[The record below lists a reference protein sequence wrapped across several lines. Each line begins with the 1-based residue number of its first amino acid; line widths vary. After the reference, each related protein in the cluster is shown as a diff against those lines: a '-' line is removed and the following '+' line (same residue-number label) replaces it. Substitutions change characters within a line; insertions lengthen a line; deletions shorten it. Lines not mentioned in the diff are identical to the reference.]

1 MFWDTFSGV
10 KINVFRVFRFRL
22 KMRVSCNNQYNTGAD
37 RGTILEQLMLI
48 ECMDICVLS
57 PVHECKM
64 RGSLVYVLIVKY
76 L

>member
-1 MFWDTFSGV
+1 
-10 KINVFRVFRFRL
+10 
-22 KMRVSCNNQYNTGAD
+22 MRVSCNNQYNTGAD